1 MSHNLHLVVGSGPIG
16 SAVVRQLVDAG
27 EQVRVATRSGSG
39 LQHDLV
45 ERVAVD
51 AADASRMASLAQGA
65 AVIYNC
71 VNPVYTRWATDWPPV
86 AASLLAAAESSGAV
100 LSTCS
105 NVYAY
110 GPVSRPMT
118 EDLPLAATGTKGKV
132 RAQMWR
138 DALASHEAGRAR
150 VTEARGSDY
159 IGPDAES
166 HLGPRVM
173 PKLMAGKKIAVL
185 GSADKQHTWTYTE
198 DMAATLVAIGS
209 DERAWGRAWHVPSAL
224 TCTQREALTRIAE
237 RAGAPTARVGTVS
250 PVMIRALGLV
260 VPIMRELPEVAYQV
274 EETFILDSSA
284 AQRELGL
291 RATDADLVLQ
301 AHADYYAVKARAA
314 V

>member
-1 MSHNLHLVVGSGPIG
+1 MSQNLHLVVGSGPIG

-27 EQVRVATRSGSG
+27 KQVRVVTRSGSG
-39 LQHDLV
+39 LAHDQV
-45 ERVAVD
+45 ERVAAD

-71 VNPVYTRWATDWPPV
+71 VNPDYTRWALDWPPV

-159 IGPDAES
+159 VGPDAES

-173 PKLMAGKKIAVL
+173 PKLMAGKKVAVL

-237 RAGAPTARVGTVS
+237 LASAPTARVGTVS

-260 VPIMRELPEVAYQV
+260 VPVMRELPEVAYQV
-274 EETFILDSSA
+274 EETFVLDSSA

-291 RATDADLVLQ
+291 RPTDADLVLR
-301 AHADYYAVKARAA
+301 AHADYYAVQARAA
-314 V
+314 A

>member
-16 SAVVRQLVDAG
+16 SAVVRQLVDSG

-71 VNPVYTRWATDWPPV
+71 VNPEYTRWATDWPPV

-110 GPVSRPMT
+110 GRVSGPMT

-173 PKLMAGKKIAVL
+173 PKLMAGKKVAVL
-185 GSADKQHTWTYTE
+185 GSADKQHTWTFTE
-198 DMAATLVAIGS
+198 DMAATLIAIGS

-301 AHADYYAVKARAA
+301 AHADYYAVQARAA
-314 V
+314 A